1 MIDPTKEKISVS
13 IARDIALSTIIELS
27 IAAIIAN
34 DTNEEVN
41 IESLI
46 KEYYGDLTNE
56 NKELII
62 KEIKKLFTK
71 AEDAKKRIRKELSII
86 L

>member
-27 IAAIIAN
+27 IAAITAN

-56 NKELII
+56 NEELII

-71 AEDAKKRIRKELSII
+71 AEEAKKRIRKELSII